1 MSFATNSAIAPA
13 APIAIV
19 GIGCRLPG
27 GVLDPAS
34 FWQLLVEGRQVIG
47 EVPPD
52 RWSLDAY
59 FHPDRAATG
68 AMASRWG
75 GFLNTLKEFD
85 AGFWGVSP
93 REAQRMDPQQ
103 RWLLEVAWEAIED
116 AGTAPSRLRGAP
128 VGVFIGIS
136 GNDYGSLQ
144 LGDIE
149 QVDAYTNSGNTASI
163 ASNRISY
170 MLDLRGPS
178 VSLDTACSS
187 SLVAVAMACDSL
199 RTGACETA
207 LAGGVNA
214 LITPQ
219 VSVGFSKA
227 SMLSPSGRCYAFDA
241 RADGYVRAE
250 GVGVVVLKPL
260 DRALANRDRIYA
272 VIRGTAVNQD
282 GHTSS
287 MTVPS
292 VDGQSAMLAAAYANA
307 GVVPASV
314 AYVETHGT
322 GTPLGD
328 PIEATALGRVLG
340 AGRAPDEA
348 CVIGSVKA
356 NIGHLESASGIA
368 GLIKAA
374 LVAQHRLIPPSLNYE
389 RPNPQIPFESLRLVV
404 ANRARPLA
412 SPNDEPPIVGVNS
425 FGFGGTNAH
434 VVLQSPPQA
443 QESAPVVDRA
453 DRPLVLPISARDETA
468 LRAYV
473 SAFCRCL
480 QNGTEPLADLCAAA
494 GSRKEQHPHRLVVAG
509 RTGSELEGQ
518 LRQWLRDGH
527 APGVVSG
534 RTKSNRPPVF
544 VFTGQGGQWWAMGR
558 TLAAREPLVRRRLEE
573 TDRILRAF
581 TGSSLIDELN
591 RDEVSSQIDGTD
603 IAQPALFALQVALVD
618 LWRSWGITPAA
629 VIGHSVGEVAAAYT
643 AGIYSFD
650 DAVPAHLSPQ
660 PSAAHHS
667 WARADDC
674 GRGFARTRRHAG
686 PRGGRRRNRG
696 HQQPAADHAVR
707 RRRGPRDHR
716 TPVDRRRRVL
726 PLVADSL
733 RVSLADDGS
742 RARRAAGRPGGPGA
756 ATGHPAFRFNS
767 RRRHPPGPVARRVLL
782 VGQRA
787 PAGALRGWHRRAR
800 AGRAQHVPGD
810 RAASDARR
818 RDHPLPG
825 RPRNHGRSIPFAPPR
840 RRRLGGSRSDA
851 GGDAHPRDRRRL
863 AVFQPGQSD
872 VRRASPLS
880 LDA

>member
-27 GVLDPAS
+27 GVVDPAS

-52 RWSLDAY
+52 RWSLAAY
-59 FHPDRAATG
+59 FHPDRAAAG

-116 AGTAPSRLRGAP
+116 AGTAPSRLGGAP

-144 LGDIE
+144 LGDAE

-178 VSLDTACSS
+178 VSVDTACSS

-214 LITPQ
+214 LITPP

-314 AYVETHGT
+314 AYVEAHGT

-374 LVAQHRLIPPSLNYE
+374 LVAHHRLIPPSLNYE
-389 RPNPQIPFESLRLVV
+389 RPNPQIPFEALGLVV
-404 ANRARPLA
+404 ADRARPLA
-412 SPNDEPPIVGVNS
+412 SP
-425 FGFGGTNAH
+425 
-434 VVLQSPPQA
+434 Q
-443 QESAPVVDRA
+443 
-453 DRPLVLPISARDETA
+453 
-468 LRAYV
+468 
-473 SAFCRCL
+473 
-480 QNGTEPLADLCAAA
+480 
-494 GSRKEQHPHRLVVAG
+494 
-509 RTGSELEGQ
+509 
-518 LRQWLRDGH
+518 
-527 APGVVSG
+527 
-534 RTKSNRPPVF
+534 
-544 VFTGQGGQWWAMGR
+544 
-558 TLAAREPLVRRRLEE
+558 
-573 TDRILRAF
+573 
-581 TGSSLIDELN
+581 
-591 RDEVSSQIDGTD
+591 
-603 IAQPALFALQVALVD
+603 
-618 LWRSWGITPAA
+618 
-629 VIGHSVGEVAAAYT
+629 
-643 AGIYSFD
+643 
-650 DAVPAHLSPQ
+650 
-660 PSAAHHS
+660 
-667 WARADDC
+667 
-674 GRGFARTRRHAG
+674 
-686 PRGGRRRNRG
+686 
-696 HQQPAADHAVR
+696 
-707 RRRGPRDHR
+707 
-716 TPVDRRRRVL
+716 
-726 PLVADSL
+726 
-733 RVSLADDGS
+733 
-742 RARRAAGRPGGPGA
+742 
-756 ATGHPAFRFNS
+756 
-767 RRRHPPGPVARRVLL
+767 
-782 VGQRA
+782 
-787 PAGALRGWHRRAR
+787 
-800 AGRAQHVPGD
+800 
-810 RAASDARR
+810 
-818 RDHPLPG
+818 
-825 RPRNHGRSIPFAPPR
+825 
-840 RRRLGGSRSDA
+840 
-851 GGDAHPRDRRRL
+851 
-863 AVFQPGQSD
+863 
-872 VRRASPLS
+872 
-880 LDA
+880 